1 MPAGGMLTSPPQR
14 PPSRAPDLPFPA
26 PPPDV
31 PARPYGP
38 ALQRANDLLG
48 KVATDERR
56 KEASQ
61 AWGKVTSEAGKLATP
76 ERQQK
81 VMLGVA
87 KLGSKA
93 GEMFGEARK
102 KLDSQK

>member
-1 MPAGGMLTSPPQR
+1 VPPR
-14 PPSRAPDLPFPA
+14 PHDA
-26 PPPDV
+26 
-31 PARPYGP
+31 

-61 AWGKVTSEAGKLATP
+61 AWDKVTTEAARLATP

-81 VMLGVA
+81 VMVGVA

-102 KLDSQK
+102 RLDSPK